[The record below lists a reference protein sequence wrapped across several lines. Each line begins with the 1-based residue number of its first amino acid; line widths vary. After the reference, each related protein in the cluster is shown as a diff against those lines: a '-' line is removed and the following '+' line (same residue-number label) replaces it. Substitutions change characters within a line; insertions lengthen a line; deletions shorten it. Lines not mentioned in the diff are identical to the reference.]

1 MALKSKEWFLGRA
14 KPPTRIKP
22 SAFLDEW
29 VKAVNEHGG
38 FGRWVWAVSRRPGDV
53 VQILEQASSARS
65 IANGN
70 GHSL

>member
-1 MALKSKEWFLGRA
+1 MVFRKGQATDQDKA
-14 KPPTRIKP
+14 KR
-22 SAFLDEW
+22 AFLDEW